1 MAISKFN
8 YNSFNVTPVASKALA
23 FDADADGF
31 TTASGSSMVL
41 IKTLT
46 ASSSATLS
54 FVNGSSDVVLDDTY
68 PIYKFEFINIHPS
81 ATSYFQVNFRD
92 GSTAYD
98 ATKTSTAFG
107 AIHTEGD
114 DSPSLAYV
122 GGSDLAQG
130 TGVQRLT
137 TGELN
142 SGNADDSLSGHL
154 HLFNPSSTTFVKHF
168 MSTVNYSNN
177 SPASENSYI
186 AGYCNVTA
194 AIDAVQFS
202 MSSGNIDAGIIK
214 LYGIADS

>member
-1 MAISKFN
+1 MALISN
-8 YNSFNVTPVASKALA
+8 GTTI
-23 FDADADGF
+23 FDAGAMSAGF
-31 TTASGSSMVL
+31 GGSMTF
-41 IKTLT
+41 IKKLT
-46 ASSSATLS
+46 ASNSGTLTFVDGASS
-54 FVNGSSDVVLDDTY
+54 VVLDGTY
-68 PIYKFEFINIHPS
+68 KEYLFTVNNIHPA

-92 GSTAYD
+92 GGTNYD

-122 GGSDLAQG
+122 TGSDLAQG

-142 SGNADDSLSGHL
+142 SGNADDSLSGYL

-168 MSTVNYSNN
+168 MSNVNYSNN

-194 AIDAVQFS
+194 AIDGVQFS
-202 MSSGNIDAGIIK
+202 MSSGNLASGDIC
-214 LYGIADS
+214 LYGIA

>member
-1 MAISKFN
+1 MAILSN
-8 YNSFNVTPVASKALA
+8 AVEI
-23 FDADADGF
+23 ADAGAF
-31 TTASGSSMVL
+31 SVGLGSMVL

-46 ASSSATLS
+46 ASSSGTLS
-54 FVNGSSDVVLDDTY
+54 FVHGASSVVFDSTY
-68 PIYKFEFINIHPS
+68 PIYKFVFSNIHPAS
-81 ATSYFQVNFRD
+81 TSYFQVNFRD

-98 ATKTSTAFG
+98 AIKTSTSFG
-107 AIHTEGD
+107 AIHAEDNST
-114 DSPSLAYV
+114 PSLAYV
-122 GGSDLAQG
+122 AGSDLAEG

-154 HLFNPSSTTFVKHF
+154 HVFNPSSTTFVKHF
-168 MSTVNYSNN
+168 ISNVNYSNN

-202 MSSGNIDAGIIK
+202 MSSGNIDSGLIK
-214 LYGIADS
+214 LYGIKDS

>member
-1 MAISKFN
+1 MAIISN
-8 YNSFNVTPVASKALA
+8 ATTI
-23 FDADADGF
+23 ADAGAF
-31 TTASGSSMVL
+31 SVSLGSIVH

-46 ASSSATLS
+46 ASSSGTLS
-54 FVNGSSDVVLDDTY
+54 FVHGTADVVLDSTY

-107 AIHTEGD
+107 AIHAEDNST
-114 DSPSLAYV
+114 PSLAYV
-122 GGSDLAQG
+122 AGSDLAEG

-154 HLFNPSSTTFVKHF
+154 HVFNPSSTTFVKHF
-168 MSTVNYSNN
+168 ISNVNYSNN

-202 MSSGNIDAGIIK
+202 MSSGNIDAGKIK
-214 LYGIADS
+214 LYGIKDS

>member
-1 MAISKFN
+1 MAISKLNFN
-8 YNSFNVTPVASKALA
+8 SLNVTPTAGKAVS
-23 FDADADGF
+23 FDSGADDLEA
-31 TTASGSSMVL
+31 TLSGGSMVF
-41 IKTLT
+41 IKKLT
-46 ASSSATLS
+46 ASSSGTLS
-54 FVNGSSDVVLDDTY
+54 FVNGASSVVLDSTY
-68 PIYKFEFINIHPS
+68 KEYVFVFNNLHPS

-107 AIHTEGD
+107 AIHAED
-114 DSPSLAYV
+114 NSSPSLAYV
-122 GGSDLAQG
+122 TGSDLAQG

-142 SGNADDSLSGHL
+142 SGNADDSLSGNL

-168 MSTVNYSNN
+168 MSNVNYSNN
-177 SPASENSYI
+177 SPAIENSYI

-202 MSSGNIDAGIIK
+202 QSSGNIDSGTIT
-214 LYGIADS
+214 LYGIS